1 MKILLV
7 DLWNVFHVYWHAGVN
22 KEAGWAFKETMGRCR
37 ALAREYDYCAFM
49 ADGGASFRKDLDSR
63 WKKNREEKAAGLFA
77 QLAETER
84 QLDVEGFHV
93 FKSEQFEADDL
104 IATAVKQIRDA
115 TWEAGAQGRTDAPL
129 IVINSSDRDLFSL
142 LDIGVEILWTVAP
155 HKIVQAEHLRQSEK
169 IGVDPPR
176 MRDFLVLS
184 DKHNGV
190 KYFDDI
196 GPKHAA
202 RLLNQFGD
210 LKGILAAVDN
220 RVPDSDQFEIHP
232 PSIRASIKKALS
244 ETVDG
249 RPLIDVAVQICTLR
263 TDAPIDIKTIFQK
276 RAPRQA
282 TTEWDDDRH
291 DDEAEMGAATL
302 GGLRD
307 RTRPDDGGGSAAE
320 NASDAVVARDVS
332 PGTGPSSEPGGV
344 NGPNARADA
353 TGQVVRERPMAA
365 RESERQPAVVAQP
378 MGRDEGQSQMPGH
391 GSTAAPPQ
399 IGGSPNDVETALVR
413 QDANALVSPL
423 RWELALEPV
432 AIQDAWRLAHRAQE
446 SGFWQKH
453 GGPAGCM
460 MIIMAGRSRGLT
472 AFDALNGMHIIEGKP
487 VFGAYLLI
495 GMVLRDKRCAYL
507 ELVESDTKHALWI
520 TKRKG
525 SKNEQRR
532 LYTIED
538 ATAAGLLRPTR
549 NGNPSNWEKHPEDLL
564 IKTAGAKLTRA
575 AWADVTSG
583 AVAAEE
589 MGYE

>member
-1 MKILLV
+1 MRILLV

-77 QLAETER
+77 QLAETEH

-104 IATAVKQIRDA
+104 IATAVAQLRAA
-115 TWEAGAQGRTDAPL
+115 TWGGDAPA
-129 IVINSSDRDLFSL
+129 ITINSSDRDLFAL

-155 HKIVQAEHLRQSEK
+155 HKIVQAEHLCLTDK

-190 KYFDDI
+190 KYFEDI

-220 RVPDSDQFEIHP
+220 RVPDSDQFEVHP
-232 PSIRASIKKALS
+232 PSVRASIKKALS
-244 ETVDG
+244 DTVDG

-276 RAPRQA
+276 KAPRPA
-282 TTEWDDDRH
+282 PAEWDDVRH
-291 DDEAEMGAATL
+291 DDETKVGAACL
-302 GGLRD
+302 PGSGSG
-307 RTRPDDGGGSAAE
+307 TRPDVGGRVVSGHEGDNGS
-320 NASDAVVARDVS
+320 VVEGDV
-332 PGTGPSSEPGGV
+332 PLGTDKASEPGVV
-344 NGPNARADA
+344 NGTNAHAERV
-353 TGQVVRERPMAA
+353 GQDVRGGSSLSGHA
-365 RESERQPAVVAQP
+365 PAVVVQP
-378 MGRDEGQSQMPGH
+378 MGGDKGAGSQPSQRASLSAGH
-391 GSTAAPPQ
+391 DASEAPNRGSLVVAP
-399 IGGSPNDVETALVR
+399 
-413 QDANALVSPL
+413 
-423 RWELALEPV
+423 RWELSLEPSSP
-432 AIQDAWRLAHRAQE
+432 AQAWNLAKLAHDA
-446 SGFWQKH
+446 GFWQRH
-453 GGPAGCM
+453 GSPAGCM

-525 SKNEQRR
+525 SKNEQSR